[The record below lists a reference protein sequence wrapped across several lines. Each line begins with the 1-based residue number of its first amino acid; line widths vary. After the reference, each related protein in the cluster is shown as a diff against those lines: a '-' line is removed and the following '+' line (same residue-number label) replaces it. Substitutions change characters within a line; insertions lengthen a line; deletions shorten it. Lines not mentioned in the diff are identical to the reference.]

1 MDAPKTMLGNIAVSA
16 VALSIGVGTGAALGY
31 YASPMPITN
40 KQIGALE
47 GGVLGGLLTAF
58 AGIVISTKDADWRKV
73 GDTTALIGVGGIA
86 ALALYGVVTQKPSA
100 APVQPLTP

>member
-1 MDAPKTMLGNIAVSA
+1 MNAPKTALGNIAVSA
-16 VALSIGVGTGAALGY
+16 IVLAVGVGSGAALGY
-31 YASPMPITN
+31 YASPMPVAN

-58 AGIVISTKDADWRKV
+58 AGIVLSTKDADWRKV

-86 ALALYGVVTQKPSA
+86 ALALYGVATQKPVASA
-100 APVQPLTP
+100 QPLTP